1 MKKLIILCALGLSL
15 NAFAADAST
24 ESKNITCKSG
34 SDERKLTVVEKDGGW
49 FVSRCP
55 ELGVAS
61 QGKTRTEA
69 HRMLAEAVGLWLE
82 SASATEIKRC
92 LKRGARVRPLTLA
105 HA

>member
-1 MKKLIILCALGLSL
+1 MKANWIERDGQVIDLPNLS
-15 NAFAADAST
+15 A
-24 ESKNITCKSG
+24 I
-34 SDERKLTVVEKDGGW
+34 VEKDGAW

-69 HRMLAEAVGLWLE
+69 HRMLGEAVELWLG
-82 SASATEIKRC
+82 SASAVEIKRC

>member
-1 MKKLIILCALGLSL
+1 MKANWIERDGQVIDLPNLS
-15 NAFAADAST
+15 A
-24 ESKNITCKSG
+24 
-34 SDERKLTVVEKDGGW
+34 VVEKDGAW

-69 HRMLAEAVGLWLE
+69 HRMLGDAVELWLE
-82 SASATEIKRC
+82 SASAAEIKRC
-92 LKRGARVRPLTLA
+92 LKRGARVRPLTLV

>member
-1 MKKLIILCALGLSL
+1 MKANWI
-15 NAFAADAST
+15 
-24 ESKNITCKSG
+24 
-34 SDERKLTVVEKDGGW
+34 ERDGQVIDLPNFSAVIEKDGAW
-49 FVSRCP
+49 FVARCP

-69 HRMLAEAVGLWLE
+69 HRMLAEAVELWLE
-82 SASATEIKRC
+82 TASAAEIKRC

>member
-1 MKKLIILCALGLSL
+1 MKANWI
-15 NAFAADAST
+15 
-24 ESKNITCKSG
+24 
-34 SDERKLTVVEKDGGW
+34 ERDGQVIDLPNFSAVVEKDGAW
-49 FVSRCP
+49 FVALCP

-69 HRMLAEAVGLWLE
+69 HRMLVEAVELWLG

-92 LKRGARVRPLTLA
+92 LRRGARVRPLQLQ